1 MIMTKNITFFSETNY
16 NEPCKV
22 VINISTQNLQR
33 PSRDWETLEEVE
45 NRETLSICANV
56 YTGENYRQLVSA
68 GQAYDSFKCQTTAQ
82 KKLVEFW
89 KKHHRN
95 NLKAGTKAQ
104 TELVEE
110 YRKSAENNKYD
121 YTEACKY
128 LEEKGMLVD
137 RGYRYGTSWLCTTFP
152 QDELLSIIQELKNE
166 TK

>member
-1 MIMTKNITFFSETNY
+1 MTKKITFFSETNY

-22 VINISTQNLQR
+22 VIEINTENLQH

-56 YTGENYRQLVSA
+56 YTGKTYRQLVA
-68 GQAYDSFKCQTTAQ
+68 TGQTYDFFKCQTPAQ

-89 KKHHRN
+89 KKHHLN
-95 NLKAGTKAQ
+95 DLKAGTKAQ
-104 TELVEE
+104 TELLEE
-110 YRKSAENNKYD
+110 YRKTSVNKYD
-121 YTEACKY
+121 YTEECKY